1 MNIFQRIFKRQ
12 KQLEDDDRARRLAW
26 LREKQ
31 NILSER
37 KAIAVGSK
45 RQDVI
50 VRLNTVRAEIKRLE
64 VD

>member
-1 MNIFQRIFKRQ
+1 VNIFQRIFKRQ

-37 KAIAVGSK
+37 KVLATGSK
-45 RQDVI
+45 RHDVI

>member
-12 KQLEDDDRARRLAW
+12 KQSEDDDRARRLAW

-37 KAIAVGSK
+37 KVLATGSK

-50 VRLNTVRAEIKRLE
+50 IRLNTVRAEIKRLE
-64 VD
+64 VG